1 LRLNSKHLITTALL
15 GLCLLMPGCFDCGL
29 KLILKPDGS
38 GDLSAYLEIPASL
51 AGQYQSAEFKE
62 IIKPEATLQRL
73 EQSGLVEFKQSV
85 AFTSLSKVEATRM
98 RFSLERID
106 KGLLGWREDTYR
118 LTGWLRGLEG
128 DRPDRD
134 QALGTELDHLKDDT
148 ARPAQPIDPA
158 TARANELLTASL
170 AGRFLIVSWQV
181 PGKILDV
188 WKLSIGGRLVTPQ
201 VRAEEG
207 KVVWRIPL
215 ALLATANVRHNLVFR
230 ADFKGNVR
238 TEAGDV
244 IPTVASAW
252 GKEDGT
258 PAEQPKEGEKPE
270 GAKPGGEMAK
280 P

>member
-1 LRLNSKHLITTALL
+1 MRLNSKHLITTALL
-15 GLCLLMPGCFDCGL
+15 GLCLLLPGCFDCGL
-29 KLILKPDGS
+29 KLILKSDGS
-38 GDLSAYLEIPASL
+38 GNLSAHLEIPASL

-62 IIKPEATLQRL
+62 IIKPEAALQRL

-106 KGLLGWREDTYR
+106 KGLLGIRDDTYR
-118 LTGWLRGLEG
+118 LTGWLRSLEG

-134 QALGTELDHLKDDT
+134 QALGTELDHLKADA
-148 ARPAQPIDPA
+148 ARPDQPIDPA

-188 WKLSIGGRLVTPQ
+188 WKLNIGGRLVNPQ

-207 KVVWRIPL
+207 KVTWRIPL

-230 ADFKGNVR
+230 ADFKGDVR

-244 IPTVASAW
+244 IPNVASAW

-258 PAEQPKEGEKPE
+258 PAEKPKEGEKPE
-270 GAKPGGEMAK
+270 GAKPGGETVK